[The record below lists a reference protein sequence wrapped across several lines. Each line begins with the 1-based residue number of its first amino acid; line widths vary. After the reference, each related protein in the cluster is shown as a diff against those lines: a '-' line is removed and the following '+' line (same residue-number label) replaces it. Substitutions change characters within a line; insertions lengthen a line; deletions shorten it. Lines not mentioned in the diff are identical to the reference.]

1 MTYDRHMS
9 IFQPIT
15 SSFRWRTEVFKIKGF
30 VRKRFLRS
38 PPPPP
43 SFLFLLSPHFS
54 RGRNAENPV
63 FRSFLHGNAC
73 YAGYTVCYSNKFH
86 FRFVFTILLQLTTQ
100 EIRERTIKEQENL
113 YNSEM
118 HRYDQHGNS
127 PHNGNALP
135 NGKVTR
141 T

>member
-1 MTYDRHMS
+1 MLKVKSET
-9 IFQPIT
+9 F
-15 SSFRWRTEVFKIKGF
+15 VFKCERCIQK
-30 VRKRFLRS
+30 
-38 PPPPP
+38 
-43 SFLFLLSPHFS
+43 LS
-54 RGRNAENPV
+54 R
-63 FRSFLHGNAC
+63 C
-73 YAGYTVCYSNKFH
+73 TVCYSNKFH
-86 FRFVFTILLQLTTQ
+86 FRFVLTILLQLTTQ

-127 PHNGNALP
+127 PHNGTALP